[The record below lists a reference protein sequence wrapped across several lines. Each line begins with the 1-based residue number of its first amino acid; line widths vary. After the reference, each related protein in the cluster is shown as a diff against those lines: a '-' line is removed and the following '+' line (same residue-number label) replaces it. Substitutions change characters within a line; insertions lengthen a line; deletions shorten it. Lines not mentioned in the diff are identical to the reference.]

1 MNGTANETVL
11 PAGRRWLLVG
21 MACACTMLT
30 FLNMGCITAATPDL
44 SGTFVVG
51 TLDVSWSGA
60 ACPLGTA
67 LSFTVAGYLWA
78 RIGLRRSLRTALLL
92 MLAGTLAGLAADHFL
107 IMVVARFLQGAGG
120 GLALVYGTGL
130 VNAAL
135 PAERRSLA
143 MGVKL
148 CSIGLASC
156 ASPVVGC
163 LLVQY
168 WNWRGLFVIVGL
180 AAAVLAVLTTLYVPN
195 RKIPKNGK
203 FDWFS
208 FLALGMGCVCI
219 LMVLI
224 YGETDGWTA
233 PGVLAW
239 MYGGFCSF
247 VLAFISC
254 MTHRSPLLDVRVLGN
269 WRFLCGLLAS
279 LCNIFCI
286 CWVRVGTVQ
295 YMRNVMNYEPVGI
308 ACVFMIL
315 VVGFCAGVAVVLPLM
330 QKGKLALRV
339 GMMAGLL
346 GLGGSAFLLS
356 RLDAG
361 CSWLDVACPLGLF
374 GIGYAFCLNVGTP
387 LALRGVEARSAAA
400 SSRTLNTIR
409 YVFISMYVSSVS
421 TVLARMKAEYH
432 FSVAE
437 QVRSDAPGTVQT
449 LDMWQGH
456 FLNAGGTAAEIHS
469 SVNAVLNRAVALQSQ
484 VFSVDS
490 FYLCTVMAGAAGVLF
505 ALLCLKSGAERKAAS
520 S

>member
-1 MNGTANETVL
+1 MQTMF
-11 PAGRRWLLVG
+11 PAWKRRLLTG

-67 LSFTVAGYLWA
+67 LSFTVAAYLWA
-78 RIGLRRSLRTALLL
+78 RIGLRRSLRTALLI
-92 MLAGTLAGLAADHFL
+92 MLAGTLLGLAADHFFL
-107 IMVVARFLQGAGG
+107 MIAARFLQGAGG

-135 PAERRSLA
+135 PPERRGVA

-168 WNWRGLFVIVGL
+168 WHWRGLFVIVGA

-195 RKIPKNGK
+195 QKIPKGGK

-208 FLALGMGCVCI
+208 FLAVGMGCVCM

-247 VLAFISC
+247 ALAFISC
-254 MTHRSPLLDVRVLGN
+254 MTHRTPLLDVRVLGN

-295 YMRNVMNYEPVGI
+295 FMRNVMNYEPVGI
-308 ACVFMIL
+308 AYVFMVL
-315 VVGFCAGVAVVLPLM
+315 VAGFCGGAALVLPLM
-330 QKGKLALRV
+330 QKGRLA
-339 GMMAGLL
+339 
-346 GLGGSAFLLS
+346 
-356 RLDAG
+356 
-361 CSWLDVACPLGLF
+361 P
-374 GIGYAFCLNVGTP
+374 
-387 LALRGVEARSAAA
+387 
-400 SSRTLNTIR
+400 
-409 YVFISMYVSSVS
+409 
-421 TVLARMKAEYH
+421 
-432 FSVAE
+432 
-437 QVRSDAPGTVQT
+437 
-449 LDMWQGH
+449 
-456 FLNAGGTAAEIHS
+456 AGGH
-469 SVNAVLNRAVALQSQ
+469 
-484 VFSVDS
+484 DG
-490 FYLCTVMAGAAGVLF
+490 GAAGAGRLRLLPVPAGRGLLLAGRGVAPGAVRNRLCFLF
-505 ALLCLKSGAERKAAS
+505 EYGYAACPERGGGAFRRRFLPDAEHRALHLYFPVRQQCEHGIGPYENGVPLQHGGTGKGRFPGNGAYA
-520 S
+520 

>member
-1 MNGTANETVL
+1 MV
-11 PAGRRWLLVG
+11 PAWKRRLLTG

-67 LSFTVAGYLWA
+67 LSFTVAAYLWA
-78 RIGLRRSLRTALLL
+78 RIGLRRSLRTALLI
-92 MLAGTLAGLAADHFL
+92 MLAGTLLGLAADHFFL
-107 IMVVARFLQGAGG
+107 MIAARFLQGAGG

-135 PAERRSLA
+135 PPERRGVA

-168 WNWRGLFVIVGL
+168 WHWRGLFVIVGA
-180 AAAVLAVLTTLYVPN
+180 AAAVLAVLTTLYVPDQ
-195 RKIPKNGK
+195 KIPKGGK

-208 FLALGMGCVCI
+208 FLAVGMGCVCM

-247 VLAFISC
+247 ALAFISC
-254 MTHRSPLLDVRVLGN
+254 MTHRTPLLDVRVLGN

-286 CWVRVGTVQ
+286 CWVRVG
-295 YMRNVMNYEPVGI
+295 
-308 ACVFMIL
+308 
-315 VVGFCAGVAVVLPLM
+315 
-330 QKGKLALRV
+330 
-339 GMMAGLL
+339 MMAGLL
-346 GLGGSAFLLS
+346 ALGASAFFLS

-361 CSWLDVACPLGLF
+361 CSWLDVAWPLGLF
-374 GIGYAFCLNVGTP
+374 GIGYAFCLNTATP
-387 LALRGVEARSAAA
+387 LALRGVEGRSAAA
-400 SSRTLNTIR
+400 SSRTLNTVR
-409 YVFISMYVSSVS
+409 YIFISLYVSSVS
-421 TVLARMKAEYH
+421 TVLAHMKTGFR
-432 FSVAE
+432 FSLAE
-437 QVRSDAPGTVQT
+437 QVRDDSPGTAHT
-449 LDMWQGH
+449 LDMWQRH
-456 FLNAGGTAAEIHS
+456 FAETGGTAREIHA
-469 SVNAVLNRAVALQSQ
+469 SVDAVLQKAVALQSQ
-484 VFSVDS
+484 VFSVDT
-490 FYLCTVMAGAAGVLF
+490 FYLCTVIVGAAGVLF
-505 ALLCLKSGAERKAAS
+505 ALFCLKSSPERKAAS
-520 S
+520 

>member
-1 MNGTANETVL
+1 MQTMF
-11 PAGRRWLLVG
+11 PAWKRRLLTG

-67 LSFTVAGYLWA
+67 LSFTVAAYLWA
-78 RIGLRRSLRTALLL
+78 RIGLRRSLRTALLI
-92 MLAGTLAGLAADHFL
+92 MLAGTLLGLAADHFFL
-107 IMVVARFLQGAGG
+107 MIAARFLQGAGG

-135 PAERRSLA
+135 PPERRGVA

-168 WNWRGLFVIVGL
+168 WHWRGLFVIVGA

-195 RKIPKNGK
+195 QKIPKGGK

-208 FLALGMGCVCI
+208 FLAVGMGCVCM

-247 VLAFISC
+247 ALAFISC
-254 MTHRSPLLDVRVLGN
+254 MTHRTPLLDVRVLGN

-295 YMRNVMNYEPVGI
+295 FMRNVMNYEPVGI
-308 ACVFMIL
+308 AYVFMVL
-315 VVGFCAGVAVVLPLM
+315 VAGFCGGAALVLPLM
-330 QKGKLALRV
+330 QKGRLALRV

-346 GLGGSAFLLS
+346 ALGASAFFLS

-361 CSWLDVACPLGLF
+361 CSWLDVAWPLGLF
-374 GIGYAFCLNVGTP
+374 GSGYAFCLNTATP
-387 LALRGVEARSAAA
+387 LALRGVEGRSAAA
-400 SSRTLNTIR
+400 SSRTLNTVR
-409 YVFISMYVSSVS
+409 YIFISLYVSSVS
-421 TVLARMKAEYH
+421 TVLAHMKTGFR
-432 FSVAE
+432 FSMAE
-437 QVRSDAPGTVQT
+437 QVRDDSPGTAHT
-449 LDMWQGH
+449 LDMWQRH
-456 FLNAGGTAAEIHS
+456 FAETGGTAREIHA
-469 SVNAVLNRAVALQSQ
+469 SVDAVLQKAVALQSQ
-484 VFSVDS
+484 VFSVDT
-490 FYLCTVMAGAAGVLF
+490 FYLCTVIVGAAGVLF
-505 ALLCLKSGAERKAAS
+505 ALFCLKSGQERKAAS
-520 S
+520 